1 MKKRGAFSG
10 WNLITGL
17 CFLFFAFFFLYPISR
32 TMANSVYDFAAGK
45 FDFSSFT
52 KFFTKKYY
60 TTTVWNSL
68 RVTSLA
74 TLSTAF
80 FGTTLAYIGR
90 TVKIRGKKVLDIV
103 MLISVLSPPFIGAY
117 SWIVLLGRAGV
128 ITGVINRLFGIQF
141 GGIYGFAGILLVF
154 TIKLS
159 PLVYLYV
166 SGALKNMDNSLNEAA
181 ESMGCFGLR
190 KIFRIV
196 LPLILPTMLAS
207 ALLVFMRA
215 LADFGTPMLI
225 GEGYRTLPV
234 LIYNS
239 FIGEV
244 SQDYSFASAISV
256 IIVVFTT
263 VVFLLQRFISSRVNI
278 EMSAMNP
285 VEPRKARGIRNVLAH
300 GYAYLFIVL
309 ELLPIG
315 VVAYNSFQNTQGT
328 MFVEGFSLNSYQ
340 KAFSS
345 MGSSIAHTYVYSI
358 IALAV
363 ILVIGILVSYS
374 SIRRPSPLTAV
385 LDTVTM
391 FPYIIPGSVL
401 GISML
406 LAFNRPPLTLSG
418 TALIIIVAYVVR
430 RLPYTIR
437 SSSAILRQIST
448 SVEEAGQSLGA
459 NPARTFTKVTVPMMV
474 SGVLPGALM
483 SWMSIISELSASIM
497 LYVGTTKTM
506 TIAIYTE
513 VIRGNYGVAS
523 ALSTILIAS
532 TVLVLTVFFR
542 LTGRSEIEL

>member
-1 MKKRGAFSG
+1 MKKRRFLNG
-10 WNLITGL
+10 WTLITAG

-32 TMANSVYDFAAGK
+32 ILINSVYDFESGTFSIAA
-45 FDFSSFT
+45 FQ

-60 TTTVWNSL
+60 TNTIWNSL
-68 RVTSLA
+68 KVTSLA

-80 FGTTLAYIGR
+80 FGSTLAYLAR
-90 TVKIRGKKVLDIV
+90 TMKLKGKRVLDIV

-128 ITGVINRLFGIQF
+128 LTNVINSLFGIKF
-141 GGIYGFAGILLVF
+141 DGIYGFSGILLVF

-166 SGALKNMDNSLNEAA
+166 SGALKNLDNSLNEAS
-181 ESMGCFGLR
+181 ESMGCTGL
-190 KIFRIV
+190 KKVFKVI
-196 LPLILPTMLAS
+196 LPLILPTLLAS

-244 SQDYSFASAISV
+244 SQDHSFAAAISV
-256 IIVVFTT
+256 VIVIFTT
-263 VVFLLQRFISSRVNI
+263 VIFLAQRFISSRVNI

-285 VEPRKARGIRNVLAH
+285 LEPKPAHGIKNILAH
-300 GYAYLFIVL
+300 AYAYLFIIL
-309 ELLPIG
+309 ELLPII
-315 VVAYNSFQNTQGT
+315 VVAYNSFQNTSGT
-328 MFVEGFSLNSYQ
+328 MFVEGFSIGSYQ

-345 MGSSIAHTYVYSI
+345 MGSSIANTYVYSI
-358 IALAV
+358 AALAL

-374 SIRRPSPLTAV
+374 AVRRPSALTTV
-385 LDTVTM
+385 LDTTTM

-401 GISML
+401 GIAML
-406 LAFNRPPLTLSG
+406 LAFNKPPLALSG
-418 TALIIIVAYVVR
+418 TALIIVVAYVVR

-437 SSSAILRQIST
+437 SSSAILRQISP
-448 SVEEAGQSLGA
+448 SVEEASQSLGA
-459 NPARTFTKVTVPMMV
+459 NGAETFVKVTVPMMI

-497 LYVGTTKTM
+497 LYVGATKTM
-506 TIAIYTE
+506 TISIYTE

-523 ALSTILIAS
+523 ALSTILIFS
-532 TVLVLTVFFR
+532 TVVVLLTFFK

>member
-1 MKKRGAFSG
+1 MKRRRFFSG
-10 WNLITGL
+10 WTLITCL
-17 CFLFFAFFFLYPISR
+17 CFLFFVFFFIYPISR
-32 TMANSVYDFAAGK
+32 TLINSVYDFSAGR
-45 FDFSSFT
+45 FDFSSFV
-52 KFFTKKYY
+52 KFFTKRYY
-60 TTTVWNSL
+60 TNTIWNSL
-68 RVTSLA
+68 RVTLLA
-74 TLSTAF
+74 TLSTTF

-90 TVKIRGKKVLDIV
+90 TIRIRGKKALDIV

-128 ITGVINRLFGIQF
+128 ITKVINSLFGIEF

-166 SGALKNMDNSLNEAA
+166 SGALKNMDNSLNEAS
-181 ESMGCFGLR
+181 ESMGCFGIR
-190 KIFRIV
+190 KIFRVV

-244 SQDYSFASAISV
+244 TQDYSFASAISV
-256 IIVVFTT
+256 IIVAFTT
-263 VVFLLQRFISSRVNI
+263 VVFLLQRYISGRVSI
-278 EMSAMNP
+278 EMSSMNP
-285 VEPRKARGIRNVLAH
+285 VEPKKAHGVRNVLAH
-300 GYAYLFIVL
+300 AYAYVFIVL
-309 ELLPIG
+309 ELLPII
-315 VVAYNSFQNTQGT
+315 VVAYNSFQNTEGS
-328 MFVEGFSLNSYQ
+328 MFVEGFSFNSYAR
-340 KAFSS
+340 AFDS
-345 MGSSIAHTYVYSI
+345 MGSSIAHTYIYSL
-358 IALAV
+358 IALAL

-374 SIRRPSPLTAV
+374 SIRRPTPLTAV
-385 LDTVTM
+385 LDTITM

-406 LAFNRPPLTLSG
+406 LAFNKPPLTLSG
-418 TALIIIVAYVVR
+418 TAVIIIVAYVVR

-437 SSSAILRQIST
+437 SSSAILRQISA

-459 NPARTFTKVTVPMMV
+459 NPAKTFGRVTVPMMI

-497 LYVGTTKTM
+497 LYVGSTKTM

-523 ALSTILIAS
+523 ALSTILITS
-532 TVLVLTVFFR
+532 TVLVLLIFFK
-542 LTGRSEIEL
+542 LTGRTEIEL

>member
-1 MKKRGAFSG
+1 MKKRRLDG
-10 WNLITGL
+10 WALITGL
-17 CFLFFAFFFLYPISR
+17 CFLFFLFFFLYPISR
-32 TMANSVYDFAAGK
+32 TLLNSIYDFTTGTFTLA
-45 FDFSSFT
+45 SFQ
-52 KFFTKKYY
+52 KFFTKRYY
-60 TTTVWNSL
+60 TNTIWNSL
-68 RVTSLA
+68 KVTSLA
-74 TLSTAF
+74 TLSTTF
-80 FGTTLAYIGR
+80 FGTTLAYLAR
-90 TVKIRGKKVLDIV
+90 TVKIKGKRVLDIV

-128 ITGVINRLFGIQF
+128 ITNIINSLFGIQF
-141 GGIYGFAGILLVF
+141 QGIYGFSGILLVF

-166 SGALKNMDNSLNEAA
+166 SGALKNLDNSLNEAA
-181 ESMGCFGLR
+181 ESMGCTRIR
-190 KIFRIV
+190 KIFRII

-239 FIGEV
+239 FVGEV
-244 SQDYSFASAISV
+244 TQDYSFASAISV
-256 IIVVFTT
+256 IIVAFTT
-263 VVFLLQRFISSRVNI
+263 VIFLLQKYISGRVSI
-278 EMSAMNP
+278 EMNAMNP
-285 VEPRKARGIRNVLAH
+285 LEPKKAMGVSNVLTHA
-300 GYAYLFIVL
+300 YAYLFIIL
-309 ELLPIG
+309 ELLPII

-328 MFVEGFSLNSYQ
+328 MFVEGFSLNSYI
-340 KAFSS
+340 KAFST
-345 MGSSIAHTYVYSI
+345 MGSSIANTYLYSI
-358 IALAV
+358 IALAI

-374 SIRRPSPLTAV
+374 TIRRPSALTAI
-385 LDTVTM
+385 LDTIIM

-406 LAFNRPPLTLSG
+406 LAFNHPPLTISG
-418 TALIIIVAYVVR
+418 TAIIIIVAYVVR

-448 SVEEAGQSLGA
+448 SVEEASQSLGA
-459 NPARTFTKVTVPMMV
+459 SPTSTFGKVTVPMMI

-497 LYVGTTKTM
+497 LYVGSTKTM

-523 ALSTILIAS
+523 ALSTILICS
-532 TVLVLTVFFR
+532 TVLVLMIFFK
-542 LTGRSEIEL
+542 LTGRTEIEL

>member
-1 MKKRGAFSG
+1 MKKRRFLNG
-10 WNLITGL
+10 WTLITAA
-17 CFLFFAFFFLYPISR
+17 CFLFFLFFFLYPISR
-32 TMANSVYDFAAGK
+32 IFINSVYNFETGT
-45 FDFSSFT
+45 FSMKSFV
-52 KFFTKKYY
+52 KFFTKRYY
-60 TTTVWNSL
+60 TNTVWNSL
-68 RVTSLA
+68 KVTSLA

-80 FGTTLAYIGR
+80 FGGTLAYLAR
-90 TVKIRGKKVLDIV
+90 TIRLRGKRVLDIV

-128 ITGVINRLFGIQF
+128 VTEFINKLFGIQF
-141 GGIYGFAGILLVF
+141 EGIYGFSGILLVF

-166 SGALKNMDNSLNEAA
+166 SGALKNLDNSLNEAS
-181 ESMGCFGLR
+181 ESMGCRGVR
-190 KIFRIV
+190 KIVTVI
-196 LPLILPTMLAS
+196 LPLILPTLLAS

-244 SQDYSFASAISV
+244 SQDHSFAAAISV
-256 IIVVFTT
+256 IIVAFTT
-263 VVFLLQRFISSRVNI
+263 AIFLLQRWVAGRVNI
-278 EMSAMNP
+278 EMSSMNP
-285 VEPRKARGIRNVLAH
+285 LEPKKATGIRNVLAH
-300 GYAYLFIVL
+300 AYAYVFILL
-309 ELLPIG
+309 ELLPII
-315 VVAYNSFQNTQGT
+315 VVTFNSFQNTQGS
-328 MFVEGFSLNSYQ
+328 MFVEGFSLTSYV
-340 KAFSS
+340 KAFNS
-345 MGSSIAHTYVYSI
+345 MGSSIANTYMYSI
-358 IALAV
+358 AALFI

-374 SIRRPSPLTAV
+374 SVRRPSVLTAV
-385 LDTVTM
+385 LDTTTM

-406 LAFNRPPLTLSG
+406 LAFNKPPLTLSG
-418 TALIIIVAYVVR
+418 TAMIIIAAYVIR

-437 SSSAILRQIST
+437 SSSAILRQISP
-448 SVEEAGQSLGA
+448 SVEEASQSLGA
-459 NPARTFTKVTVPMMV
+459 NGAETFVKVTVPMMI

-506 TIAIYTE
+506 TISIYTE
-513 VIRGNYGVAS
+513 VIRGNFGVAS
-523 ALSTILIAS
+523 ALSTILILS
-532 TVLVLTVFFR
+532 TIVVLLTFFK